1 MEAQKLVIEIP
12 GEILDAIR
20 LPPKEMEAEFRKEL
34 AVALYQRGALSFG
47 KARILAQMT
56 HWEFHDLLSRRG
68 VECHYEAA
76 DLDQDIAYTLSQVG
90 QVPT

>member
-20 LPPKEMEAEFRKEL
+20 LPPQEMEAEFRKEL

-47 KARILAQMT
+47 KARDLAGLSKY
-56 HWEFHDLLSRRG
+56 EFGQLLGRRRIERHYGLEELEDDLRYARG
-68 VECHYEAA
+68 E
-76 DLDQDIAYTLSQVG
+76 
-90 QVPT
+90 